1 MSYDNG
7 LEVDAVL
14 AWNLSHL
21 YSVVD
26 TLRAAVPLMTNAIE
40 DAESE
45 IGKSQDYYG
54 EKAGQAARTRGATDK
69 TEALQTV
76 GIYTSMANLVGP
88 ALDSMKDK
96 IDDIRDVVE
105 QVKDSKWEFFYQQNG
120 NVRSYKSNWET
131 ARQFPW
137 NPSAVLQKTS
147 DQNGFSVELK
157 DALASLKDIDDLTQ
171 ANVALLVEKVADS
184 VKIELGNRNIPLDPK
199 LAEILKTN
207 QVKATDQPAE
217 LYPSGALL
225 DAIRLY
231 NPEFEP
237 TVATAEEKAL
247 LEELVLNH
255 GLLGLNKFN
264 DIKTLAKDAGEKSKW
279 ESLNPDTEADGQGDA
294 LRHAYWNALL
304 TQEFGAEWTEK
315 FTNAHERTGGNPVH
329 REAMDVY
336 NNGVGRQ
343 IGLANMDA
351 SPEELRLQVE
361 NAIDRGEMVVIDGRD
376 GQTPQIAWSNIPA
389 ERTTSPAGAEI
400 PLPGVK

>member
-7 LEVDAVL
+7 LEVDQVL

-26 TLRAAVPLMTNAIE
+26 TLRAAVPLLTDEIE
-40 DAESE
+40 EAATQV
-45 IGKSQDYYG
+45 GKSHDYYG
-54 EKAGQAARTRGATDK
+54 EKAGEAARSRGTTDE

-76 GIYTSMANLVGP
+76 AIYTSMAEIVGP
-88 ALDSMKDK
+88 ALDSMKNK
-96 IDDIRDVVE
+96 IDDIRDIVGRINN
-105 QVKDSKWEFFYQQNG
+105 SKWDFFYQQNG

-131 ARQFPW
+131 AKEYPW
-137 NPSAVLQKTS
+137 NPTAVLQKTS
-147 DQNGFSVELK
+147 DQNALSGELK
-157 DALASLKDIDDLTQ
+157 DALASLKDVDQLTQ
-171 ANVALLVEKVADS
+171 AEVALLVERVADS

-199 LAEILKTN
+199 LAEILRTN
-207 QVKATDQPAE
+207 QVNATDQPVQ
-217 LYPSGALL
+217 LYPDGALL
-225 DAIRLY
+225 DAIRLV

-237 TVATAEEKAL
+237 TVVTAEEKEL
-247 LEELVLNH
+247 LDDLVVNH

-264 DIKTLAKDAGEKSKW
+264 EIKQMAQAAGENSKW
-279 ESLNPDTEADGQGDA
+279 EGQNPDTEADGQGDA

-315 FTNAHERTGGNPVH
+315 FTDAHERTGGNPVH

-336 NNGVGRQ
+336 NNSIGRA

-351 SPEELRLQVE
+351 SPEELKLEIE
-361 NAIDRGEMVVIDGRD
+361 NAIDRGELVVIDGRD
-376 GQTPQIAWSNIPA
+376 GQTPQIAWSNIAP